1 MEQEILEEL
10 KKIYKDCKIDVQ
22 FIDFRKYKINVDFEL
37 NGYITK
43 HIEIIYDYNVN
54 FTKDYNISI
63 ILYRIDKQIINAFK
77 REVINE

>member
-1 MEQEILEEL
+1 MDDIILDEL

-22 FIDFRKYKINVDFEL
+22 FIDFRKYKINIDFEL

-63 ILYRIDKQIINAFK
+63 ILYRIDKQIIKIF
-77 REVINE
+77 RRD